1 MSDGEPYAP
10 RTPPAIEQLQW
21 SEDQATKRVSMKME
35 ALINEFLRR
44 VARFLGIHNR
54 RGRPRPEFER
64 AERKLDLMVKGAKN
78 FGFNDLAST
87 LECLHLNILENYDK
101 FALPI
106 RHSLDSPSPSEEATD
121 VIPLSKADKDI
132 LDRMRGESG

>member
-1 MSDGEPYAP
+1 MSEGEAYGP

-21 SEDQATKRVSMKME
+21 SDEQATKRVTMKME
-35 ALINEFLRR
+35 ALINEFLGR
-44 VARFLGIHNR
+44 VARFLGIHHR
-54 RGRPRPEFER
+54 KGRPRPEFER

-78 FGFNDLAST
+78 FGFNELAST

-106 RHSLDSPSPSEEATD
+106 RHSLDSPGPSEEAVD
-121 VIPLSKADKDI
+121 VVPLSQADKDI
-132 LDRMRGESG
+132 LDRIQGR